1 MDHFTKRSIPPQ
13 VGEKFGN
20 RKDIWKLFG
29 GQYQQGVMKFPG
41 EDFVNVFFKE
51 DGPYPDE
58 IDTETGVVEYRGK
71 GLKGE
76 QTLTAGNRLLENARL
91 SKSPVRFWYRPVGG
105 AWEFKSWATVFDRE
119 NIEEEDVQGNLAM
132 RYLWFLVPVISEHK
146 ELWPIEVLESP
157 VNPISPTEVSLIK
170 NPRNLLADYARIARD
185 LENNPTS
192 LDFNP
197 KPRSPQPKRRKRAKD
212 IVIARAQ
219 GFCENDNCSG
229 MPPDVKKDGT
239 PIFQVDHIIQ
249 LSDGGPDQ
257 PDNMIALCPNCHAAK
272 TLGGNRSE
280 MTARL
285 KSIALIRHSALTS
298 SNH

>member
-1 MDHFTKRSIPPQ
+1 MNNTSKRTIPPQ
-13 VGEKFGN
+13 VGERFGN

-29 GQYQQGVMKFPG
+29 GQYQQGVMRFPG
-41 EDFVNVFFKE
+41 EDYVNVFFKE

-58 IDTETGVVEYRGK
+58 IDAETGVVEYRGK

-76 QTLTAGNRLLENARL
+76 QTLTAGNRLLEDARI
-91 SKSPVRFWYRPVGG
+91 SKSPVRFWYRPVAGD
-105 AWEFKSWATVFDRE
+105 WEFKSWVTVFDRE

-132 RYLWFLVPVISEHK
+132 RYLWFLVPVVSEHK
-146 ELWPIEVLESP
+146 ELWPIEVINSP
-157 VNPISPTEVSLIK
+157 ISNISPTEINLIK

-185 LENNPTS
+185 LESNPTS
-192 LDFNP
+192 LSFNP
-197 KPRSPQPKRRKRAKD
+197 SPRSPQPKRRKRAKE

-219 GFCENDNCSG
+219 GSCENDTCSG

-272 TLGGNRSE
+272 TLGGNRAE

-285 KSIALIRHSALTS
+285 KSIALARHSALTT
-298 SNH
+298 